1 MTGLDHIGIAVYS
14 INKAR
19 AFYEGVLGLTFL
31 HQETVEEQKVTIALF
46 QAGGVYLEL
55 IEPLTPDSPVRTFLD
70 KKGEGLH
77 HVAFL
82 CNGLTEHLQAFSNRQ
97 IDVID
102 RQPRQGANGK
112 QIAFI
117 SPRET
122 NGVLVE
128 LCEPKG
134 DQDIEYE

>member
-19 AFYEGVLGLTFL
+19 AFYEDVLGLTFL

-82 CNGLTEHLQAFSNRQ
+82 CSGLTDQLQALSNRQ

-117 SPRET
+117 SPWET

>member
-14 INKAR
+14 IKKAR
-19 AFYEGVLGLTFL
+19 TFYEDVLGLTFL
-31 HQETVEEQKVTIALF
+31 HQETVEEQKVIIALF
-46 QAGGVYLEL
+46 QAGGVYLEP

-82 CNGLTEHLQAFSNRQ
+82 CSSLTDQLQALSNRQ
-97 IDVID
+97 IDVIN

-112 QIAFI
+112 RIAFI

-128 LCEPKG
+128 PCEPKG
-134 DQDIEYE
+134 DQDIEHE

>member
-31 HQETVEEQKVTIALF
+31 HQETVEEQKATIALF

-82 CNGLTEHLQAFSNRQ
+82 CSGLTDQLQALSNRQ

-128 LCEPKG
+128 LCELKG

>member
-1 MTGLDHIGIAVYS
+1 MTGLDHFGIAVYS

-19 AFYEGVLGLTFL
+19 AFYEDVLGLTFL

-82 CNGLTEHLQAFSNRQ
+82 CSGLTDQLQALSNRQ

-134 DQDIEYE
+134 DQDIEHE

>member
-14 INKAR
+14 IKKAR
-19 AFYEGVLGLTFL
+19 AFYEDVLGLTFL
-31 HQETVEEQKVTIALF
+31 HQETVEEQKVIIALF

-82 CNGLTEHLQAFSNRQ
+82 CSGLTDQLQALSNRQ
-97 IDVID
+97 IDVIN

>member
-19 AFYEGVLGLTFL
+19 AFYEDVLGLTFL

-82 CNGLTEHLQAFSNRQ
+82 CSGLTDQLQVLSNRQ

>member
-82 CNGLTEHLQAFSNRQ
+82 CSGLTDQLQALSNRQ